1 MEFWLLHRIL
11 NTPREQLDLPRRNA
25 LLFGICDA
33 CFGLHCLLVPLVDAK
48 SVRIILL
55 LLIIIVESNVFVSQ
69 YSVQNQ
75 TRKVLF
81 GDAPDFLTAIVVR
94 IVSISLRRRRIPT
107 GEVREQEKRKQVLAN
122 RWAILV
128 VLVVVVMVVAV
139 AESGTARDSGRRQRR
154 CSLGGLFQKRTAAAI
169 SERQFV
175 LVL

>member
-1 MEFWLLHRIL
+1 MTEDCACCTYFPWSSGCYIEYSIRLV
-11 NTPREQLDLPRRNA
+11 NNSMYAGETPCFSAFVMHALDCIVSSFLWSMQNP
-25 LLFGICDA
+25 
-33 CFGLHCLLVPLVDAK
+33 
-48 SVRIILL
+48 SEIILL
-55 LLIIIVESNVFVSQ
+55 LIIVESNVFVSQ

-81 GDAPDFLTAIVVR
+81 GDALDFLTAIVVR

-139 AESGTARDSGRRQRR
+139 AESGTARGSGRR
-154 CSLGGLFQKRTAAAI
+154 
-169 SERQFV
+169 
-175 LVL
+175 